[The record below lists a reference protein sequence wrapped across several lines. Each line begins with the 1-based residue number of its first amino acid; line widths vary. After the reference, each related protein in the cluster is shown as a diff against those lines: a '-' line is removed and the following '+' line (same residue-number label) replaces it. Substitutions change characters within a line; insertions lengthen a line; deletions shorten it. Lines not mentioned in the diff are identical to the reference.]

1 MGSYTRLSMI
11 HVLYTCEDMHV
22 YRKVLS
28 VRTRKGTTYVNLHN
42 IRSYRNVSMIENMYT
57 LNENDVFKGVL
68 SVNTRKGKSICEFA
82 QHGFIYVHKYLCY
95 DICNFVSMCLFK
107 VWTGKG
113 GDICEFA
120 QHGFIHESI
129 YNMIYIFEYIYIYKQ
144 KGSKCE
150 HSQGCKHMGFR
161 TAWVQIQNY
170 TSYNTCIRILVN
182 ICICIL
188 KKRKVL
194 SVRTRKGTS
203 ICKFAQHPF
212 IYKRIYDRKY
222 VHFE

>member
-1 MGSYTRLSMI
+1 
-11 HVLYTCEDMHV
+11 MHV

-42 IRSYRNVSMIENMYT
+42 IRSYRNTSMIENMYT
-57 LNENDVFKGVL
+57 SNKIDVYKGVL

-82 QHGFIYVHKYLCY
+82 QHGFIYVHEYLCY

-129 YNMIYIFEYIYIYKQ
+129 YNMIYIFEYMY
-144 KGSKCE
+144 
-150 HSQGCKHMGFR
+150 
-161 TAWVQIQNY
+161 AN
-170 TSYNTCIRILVN
+170 
-182 ICICIL
+182 
-188 KKRKVL
+188 RKVQ
-194 SVRTRKGTS
+194 SVSTRKGAN
-203 ICKFAQHPF
+203 IWDFAQHGF
-212 IYKRIYDRKY
+212 RYKTIHHTIHVYEY
-222 VHFE
+222 L